1 MDFLGNLCVC
11 ECRAIP
17 STQSKNVIV
26 SGVPHTINSQLFC
39 YEFSPADTVLNK
51 LVYEYGKVQE

>member
-26 SGVPHTINSQLFC
+26 SGVPHTIANLFVMN
-39 YEFSPADTVLNK
+39 FLADTVLSK
-51 LVYEYGKVQE
+51 LVYEYGKVQ